1 MSGYIHEKYYA
12 KVSTPVCGIHLK
24 RHSSRCY
31 RGRTEREIFHTM
43 LYCRTRYT
51 QSLCDLCNGVGTL
64 SIVPINCWR
73 IYTRTT
79 TEVVFTAMA
88 EPIRHSISCAFTY
101 HIFWSTMGALFFR
114 VWSLIILWDT
124 TYAWL
129 TVCYSTPQEHIWPLS
144 PIFCHYS
151 APGLSLSR
159 HYSILRGKKTGCPAP
174 RPNTPF

>member
-1 MSGYIHEKYYA
+1 MNLKWRTRWVATSMK
-12 KVSTPVCGIHLK
+12 STTPKFLPRVCGIHLK

-31 RGRTEREIFHTM
+31 RGRTEREIFHTT

-88 EPIRHSISCAFTY
+88 EPIRRSISCAFTY

-144 PIFCHYS
+144 QTIV
-151 APGLSLSR
+151 LSLLCNRLLPCSA
-159 HYSILRGKKTGCPAP
+159 YCYMNK
-174 RPNTPF
+174 F